1 MNRRRSLVLLAAM
14 LGSSRAT
21 SFASDEK
28 GITTKRPLMGTLF
41 SITCHHPDAT
51 LVEKA
56 IAAAFAEAEAI
67 NACASDYIA
76 DGELLSLSK
85 QPVGTAVTVSP
96 RLFKLI
102 SEARYF
108 AEKTNGAFDPTL
120 GPLTKLWRESR
131 RSKALPD
138 PESLAAAKAAS
149 GWKHL
154 ILDPEKSTATF
165 NVPNMRL
172 DLGGIAK
179 GQAADAMLAVLK
191 NHGISSA
198 SVTAGGDVR
207 VGDPPPDAKGW
218 QIGVRTF
225 DKEKDA
231 TTLFISNGA
240 VSTSGS
246 LQQTIEIDGVHYA
259 HIIDPSTGLG
269 LTKPVAAT
277 VLAPTSAISDALAT
291 ACCILPR
298 EESLKLCRSLKARLL

>member
-1 MNRRRSLVLLAAM
+1 
-14 LGSSRAT
+14 
-21 SFASDEK
+21 
-28 GITTKRPLMGTLF
+28 LMGTLF
-41 SITCHHPDAT
+41 SVTCHHPDAA

-56 IAAAFAEAEAI
+56 VAAAFAEAEAI

-76 DGELLSLSK
+76 DSELLSLSK
-85 QPVGTAVTVSP
+85 QPVGTPVVVSP
-96 RLFKLI
+96 RLFKLVN
-102 SEARYF
+102 EARDL
-108 AEKTNGAFDPTL
+108 AEKTHGAFDPTL

-131 RSKALPD
+131 RRKALPD

-149 GWKHL
+149 GWQHL

-165 NVPNMRL
+165 NVPDMRL

-191 NHGISSA
+191 SHGISSA

-218 QIGVRTF
+218 QVGVRTF

-231 TTLFISNGA
+231 TTLFLSNGA

-277 VLAPTSAISDALAT
+277 VLAPTSATSDALAT

-298 EESLKLCRSLKARLL
+298 EEASKLCRSLKARLL